1 MVKFKKIIRL
11 TFVFVALV
19 GIKNGFSQSLNTG
32 ISILNNKWIL
42 NTSFRT
48 PLDDKHKLSLSGLYQ
63 MDQLYGEKGKSM
75 VIAAMGYAIKP
86 QFHTLLGTFYTNSLK
101 WNPSVSFQ
109 YIWSQKNLKGVVY
122 PIFILHDPV
131 VNLTFFRIEYF
142 HSLTAKIDCLIRFQP
157 YIVSGY
163 WKHYYTRAGT
173 RFGIKLKTWEIG
185 LALDNDFVGKE
196 LNISTRVGIFI
207 QKQFIFP

>member
-1 MVKFKKIIRL
+1 MVIFKNIITL
-11 TFVFVALV
+11 TFVFVVFV
-19 GIKNGFSQSLNTG
+19 GTKNGFSQSINTG
-32 ISILNNKWIL
+32 MSILNTKWIL

-48 PLDDKHKLSLSGLYQ
+48 TLDRKHKLSLSGLYQ
-63 MDQLYGEKGKSM
+63 MDQLYGEKGKNM

-109 YIWSQKNLKGVVY
+109 YIWSTQHFKGVVY

-142 HSLTAKIDCLIRFQP
+142 HSLTAKIDYFIRFQP

-163 WKHYYTRAGT
+163 WKHYYTRTGT
-173 RFGIKLKTWEIG
+173 RAGIKFKTWELG
-185 LALDNDFVGKE
+185 FALDNDFVGKE
-196 LNISTRVGIFI
+196 LNVATRAGVFI
-207 QKQFIFP
+207 QKQFNFQ